1 MWFILDKDVKNLG
14 KDKSYL
20 KDKIQ
25 NGQETNAVLK
35 DEIKRIADEKSSLEE
50 EIRRSRETN
59 NELGNNSKDHN
70 FCGWGGGIKHKYRLH
85 AYKKDLDCF

>member
-1 MWFILDKDVKNLG
+1 MKNLG

-59 NELGNNSKDHN
+59 NELGNTQKILILAD
-70 FCGWGGGIKHKYRLH
+70 WGGGQTQTYPPPSCIQKNVKRYRLFH
-85 AYKKDLDCF
+85 I